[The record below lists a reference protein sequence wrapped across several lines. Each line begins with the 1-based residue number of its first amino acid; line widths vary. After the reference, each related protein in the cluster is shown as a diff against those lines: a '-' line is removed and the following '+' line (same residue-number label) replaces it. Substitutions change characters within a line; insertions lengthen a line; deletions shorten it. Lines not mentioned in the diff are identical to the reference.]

1 MKKFLVIV
9 ACLLSFGL
17 HAFEHERQFENNQIC
32 VSKVKV
38 LPHEKIDEHRD
49 NYSQMIIALKGGTI
63 TRIEQDGRLIDV
75 EFPTGGTVFRKA
87 DPEGEVHQAVN
98 NSSEAVELIVIQ
110 LKEGAKDSKEN
121 RKLAVGIGND
131 PYEIAVDIRIDCPMS
146 EELQAFRDSVPMGGT
161 CVANFEEWKLSFIEN
176 MTKLIQLVKSEKVA
190 NSSWSVHV
198 DPIKD

>member
-1 MKKFLVIV
+1 MKKFLVMF

-17 HAFEHERQFENNQIC
+17 HTLEYERQFENDQIC

-49 NYSQMIIALKGGTI
+49 DYSQMIIALKGGTI

-75 EFPTGGTVFRKA
+75 DFPTGATVFRKA
-87 DPEGEVHQAVN
+87 DPEGELHRAVN
-98 NSSEAVELIVIQ
+98 NSSETVELIVIQ
-110 LKEGAKDSKEN
+110 FKEGTKDSKEN
-121 RKLAVGIGND
+121 RKLAVGAGND
-131 PYEIAVDIRIDCPMS
+131 PYEVAVDIRIDCPMS
-146 EELQAFRDSVPMGGT
+146 EELQAFRDSIPVGGP

-176 MTKLIQLVKSEKVA
+176 MTKLIQLVESEQVA
-190 NSSWSVHV
+190 NSNWSVHV